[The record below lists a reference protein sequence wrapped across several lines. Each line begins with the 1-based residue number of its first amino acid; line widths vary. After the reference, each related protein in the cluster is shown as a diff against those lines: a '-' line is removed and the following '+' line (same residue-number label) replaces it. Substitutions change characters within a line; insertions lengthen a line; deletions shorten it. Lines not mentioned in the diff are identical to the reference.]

1 MPGVAARDGFYR
13 RDILIRIVLLCSLFL
28 GAIYPAAAQVST
40 ALAAA
45 RVAGAVR
52 DYRTANEHRIAR
64 ELVELLS
71 IPNIA
76 SDAPNIQRNAEKLKT
91 MLEARGLRVQLL
103 PIAGRGPAV
112 YAELTTPGAA
122 RTLIFYAHYDGQPT
136 DASRWAGTK
145 PWEPALRTKSLDAGG
160 ALIPFPPEGTP
171 YQDDWRIYARSASD
185 DKSPI
190 VALLAALDALRAKKI
205 PLAVNLKLILDSEE
219 EAGSPNL
226 GKVLAEHGDLFRGDV
241 LLTIDGPVHQSG
253 RPLLFFGNRGVT
265 DVNITV
271 YGPTRALHSGHYG
284 NWAPNPAFHLA
295 RLLGSMKDTTG
306 RVLIEGF
313 YDDIAPLSE
322 REKQAL
328 AELPANDADLMRELH
343 FAKPEGG
350 GKKLVQ
356 LINQPSLNVRGI
368 QSGYVGAQSQ
378 NIIPTK
384 AEVSLDLRL
393 VKNIDPQRQ
402 VERLIAHVRKQGFYV
417 TSEEP
422 TNEEREKYPFIARV
436 TSGPGYPASR
446 TPMDLP
452 VSRAVVRVV
461 EEAMGAPVV
470 KMPTLGGS
478 APMYLFENL
487 KLPVIGVPIVN
498 HDNNQHSENE
508 SLRIGNFWR
517 GMEIFGAIL
526 AELGW

>member
-1 MPGVAARDGFYR
+1 M
-13 RDILIRIVLLCSLFL
+13 RIVVLCSFLL
-28 GAIYPAAAQVST
+28 GALYPAQAQVSNPPE
-40 ALAAA
+40 A
-45 RVAGAVR
+45 RRAAGAVR
-52 DYRTANEHRIAR
+52 EYRQANEHRIVR

-76 SDAPNIQRNAEKLKT
+76 TDAANMQRNAEALKA
-91 MLEARGLRVQLL
+91 MLEKRGFRVRFL

-112 YAELTTPGAA
+112 FAELATPAAA
-122 RTLIFYAHYDGQPT
+122 RTVIFYAHYDGQPT
-136 DASRWAGTK
+136 DASRWTGTK
-145 PWEPALRTKSLDAGG
+145 PFEPGLRTKSLDAGG
-160 ALIPFPPEGTP
+160 TLIPFPAEGAP
-171 YQDDWRIYARSASD
+171 FQDDWRIYARSASD

-205 PLAVNLKLILDSEE
+205 SLAVNLKLILDGEE

-226 GKVLAEHGDLFRGDV
+226 EKVLNEHRELFTGDV

-253 RPLLFFGNRGVT
+253 WPLLFFGNRGVM
-265 DVNITV
+265 DVNIAV

-295 RLLGSMKDTTG
+295 RLLASMKDANG
-306 RVLIEGF
+306 HVLIEGF
-313 YDDIAPLSE
+313 YDQVQPLSE

-350 GKKLVQ
+350 GRRLVE
-356 LINQPSLNVRGI
+356 LINLPSLNIRGI
-368 QSGYVGAQSQ
+368 QSAYVGGQSQ
-378 NIIPTK
+378 NIVPTR
-384 AEVSLDLRL
+384 AEASLDLRL
-393 VKNIDPQRQ
+393 VKNMDPKRHFEKL
-402 VERLIAHVRKQGFYV
+402 VAHIRKQGFYV
-417 TSEEP
+417 SSEEP
-422 TNEEREKYPFIARV
+422 TNKERMQHPFIARV
-436 TSGPGYPASR
+436 ITTTGYPASR
-446 TPMDLP
+446 TSMDLP

-461 EEAMGAPVV
+461 EEAMDAPVV

-508 SLRIGNFWR
+508 NLRLGNFWR
-517 GMEIFGAIL
+517 GMEIFGALL
-526 AELGW
+526 ANLAW

>member
-1 MPGVAARDGFYR
+1 M
-13 RDILIRIVLLCSLFL
+13 IRISLLCFL
-28 GAIYPAAAQVST
+28 LLNAIYPAAAQEST
-40 ALAAA
+40 TPAARAAA
-45 RVAGAVR
+45 AVR
-52 DYRTANEHRIAR
+52 EYRQANEHRIAR
-64 ELVELLS
+64 ELVEFLS

-76 SDAPNIQRNAEKLKT
+76 TDAPNILRNAEKLKA
-91 MLEARGLRVQLL
+91 MLEARGFRVQFL
-103 PIAGRGPAV
+103 PITGRGPEV
-112 YAELTTPGAA
+112 FAELSTAGAT
-122 RTLIFYAHYDGQPT
+122 RTVIFYAHYDGQPT
-136 DASRWAGTK
+136 DASRWTGTK

-160 ALIPFPPEGTP
+160 TLIPFPAAGTA

-205 PLAVNLKLILDSEE
+205 PLAVNLKLILDGEE

-226 GKVLAEHGDLFRGDV
+226 EKVLAEHAELFRGDV

-295 RLLGSMKDTTG
+295 RLLATMKDADG

-313 YDDIAPLSE
+313 YDDVAPLSE

-328 AELPANDADLMRELH
+328 ADLPANDADLMRELH
-343 FAKPEGG
+343 FAKAEGG
-350 GKKLVQ
+350 GKKLVE
-356 LINQPSLNVRGI
+356 LINMPSLNIRGI
-368 QSGYVGAQSQ
+368 QSAFVGEQSQ
-378 NIIPTK
+378 NIVPTK
-384 AEVSLDLRL
+384 AEVSLDLRV
-393 VKNIDPQRQ
+393 VKNIDPARQ
-402 VERLIAHVRKQGFYV
+402 VERVIAHIRKQGFYV

-422 TNEEREKYPFIARV
+422 TNEEREKYPFIASV
-436 TSGPGYPASR
+436 TSDGGYPASR

-478 APMYLFENL
+478 APMYLFENR

-508 SLRIGNFWR
+508 NLRIGNFWR
-517 GMEIFGAIL
+517 GMEIFGALL
-526 AELGW
+526 ADLRW